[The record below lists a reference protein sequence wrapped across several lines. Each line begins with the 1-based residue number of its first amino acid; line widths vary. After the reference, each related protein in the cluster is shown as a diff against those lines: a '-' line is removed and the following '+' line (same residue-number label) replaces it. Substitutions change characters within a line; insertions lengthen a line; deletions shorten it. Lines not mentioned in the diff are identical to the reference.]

1 MSLLFREAKLKI
13 VVEAP
18 FVSAGLQTAGFGLD
32 HTVLRKE
39 GKPAVPG
46 SHVKGLLRQV
56 LEDMAAEADSP
67 ITPDQVAGWFG
78 QEASNEESTD
88 AAPTADRSDA
98 GGVPSWQPKEAKI
111 FFSDLVARD
120 APNANDGSLTRVAV
134 DRRTGTA
141 KDGHLQVIESPY
153 ATGQRMTL
161 DGIVRLATDNDKL
174 AIESFQVALDL
185 LLAVGGLK
193 GAGFGRVHCAKI
205 SLLCEPRETVL
216 VSAPRNESCGASAH
230 AGIVVRLDAPF
241 LVNARRL
248 AGNHFQG
255 DLDVPGS
262 VLKAAIGRK
271 LALLEAGPRE
281 RLSSLLSKCRITSAK
296 PIPEDLENPARPRV
310 PPLSLYSVY
319 LRDTENGRG
328 EDREYYDALIED
340 PMELA
345 ECGEI
350 AFSSDWKADQWNLV
364 SSKFSGYDSSPHRI
378 SRTRTAVSVE
388 GVAET
393 ARLFTQ
399 ELISPDGWAWH
410 ARLDCPDDH
419 DGDALCDLLAVIGG
433 GLWPIGKTKAAV
445 RATVSPAEPAIA
457 ASTTDPAGKVW
468 RITLQS
474 AAVLHGPDG
483 LKPDDRGR
491 EAMQSHYRSYF
502 QRAFD
507 AWAGRAGVSP
517 GGGLAV
523 RGYARQQWTGGYL
536 ASRYPTHSDGYFPY
550 LLTLPGSVFEIR
562 APESA
567 QAFFEDLV
575 RMGLP
580 PAEGWPDGD
589 DAWRRFPFVRENGFG
604 EVTIDRRDLDIIAE
618 ITEAVSAGGA

>member
-56 LEDMAAEADSP
+56 LEDMAAEDDSP
-67 ITPDQVAGWFG
+67 ITPDRVAGWFG
-78 QEASNEESTD
+78 QEASNEESTN

-98 GGVPSWQPKEAKI
+98 GGVPSWQPKEAEI

-120 APNANDGSLTRVAV
+120 DAPNADDGSLTRIAV

-141 KDGHLQVIESPY
+141 RDGHLQVIESPY
-153 ATGQRMTL
+153 ATGQRVTL
-161 DGIVRLATDNDKL
+161 DGIVRLATDDDDL
-174 AIESFQVALDL
+174 AIGSFQVALDL

-193 GAGFGRVHCAKI
+193 GAGFGRVHCAEI
-205 SLLCEPRETVL
+205 SPCEPREPVL
-216 VSAPRNESCGASAH
+216 VTAPRDESCCASAH
-230 AGIVVRLDAPF
+230 ARIVVRLDAPF

-255 DLDVPGS
+255 DIHVPGS

-271 LALLEAGPRE
+271 LALLDEADNRE

-296 PIPEDLENPARPRV
+296 PIPEDLDSPARPRV
-310 PPLSLYSVY
+310 PPLSLYSLY
-319 LRDTENGRG
+319 LREDGGG
-328 EDREYYDALIED
+328 EDRAYHDALIDD
-340 PMELA
+340 PMEWA
-345 ECGEI
+345 ELGGEI
-350 AFSSDWKADQWNLV
+350 AFSSDWKADQRDLV
-364 SSKFSGYDSSPHRI
+364 SRRFSGYDSSPNFI
-378 SRTRTAVSVE
+378 PRTRTAVSAE

-399 ELISPDGWAWH
+399 ELVSPDGWAWH

-433 GLWPIGKTKAAV
+433 GLWPIGKTKVAA
-445 RATVSPAEPAIA
+445 RATVSRAEPAIA
-457 ASTTDPAGKVW
+457 ASTDPAGKVW

-491 EAMQSHYRSYF
+491 EAMQTHYRSYF

-507 AWAGRAGVSP
+507 AWAERAGISP
-517 GGGLAV
+517 GGELAV
-523 RGYARQQWTGGYL
+523 CGYARQEWAGGYL

-550 LLTLPGSVFEIR
+550 LLTLPGSVFEIS
-562 APESA
+562 APEGA
-567 QAFFEDLV
+567 QAFFEALV